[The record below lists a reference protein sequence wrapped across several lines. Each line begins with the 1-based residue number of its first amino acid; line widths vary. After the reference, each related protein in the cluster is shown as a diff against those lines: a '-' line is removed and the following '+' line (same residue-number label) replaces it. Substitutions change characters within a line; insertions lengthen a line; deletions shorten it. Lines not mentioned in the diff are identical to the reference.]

1 MDSGSKFLTFTA
13 IIMLGLILQ
22 VVLAVV
28 DQRDSPEKAALEFA
42 ESYFWLDP
50 AMSGRLCKDLAGEA
64 ENNAVQNYLQ
74 RIDQEARSLGYEA
87 NYMKQGLY
95 HIDLKAT
102 LKDANSATVAIK
114 GERRRTIN
122 PVFGLVARW
131 FFMGETHPVET
142 TLDLVK
148 EDGAWKVCGKPF
160 RLVES

>member
-64 ENNAVQNYLQ
+64 ENNAAQNYLQ

-102 LKDANSATVAIK
+102 LKDANSAMVAIK

>member
-50 AMSGRLCKDLAGEA
+50 AMSGRLCKELAGEA

>member
-1 MDSGSKFLTFTA
+1 MDSGSKFLTFTS

-28 DQRDSPEKAALEFA
+28 DRRDSPEKAALEFA

-87 NYMKQGLY
+87 DYMKQGLY
-95 HIDLKAT
+95 HIDLKTT
-102 LKDANSATVAIK
+102 LKDANSASVAIK

-131 FFMGETHPVET
+131 FFVGETHPVET

-148 EDGAWKVCGKPF
+148 EEGAWKVCGKPF